1 MRPLP
6 IHPRLV
12 LRRRGA
18 DGGHVPAQPRR
29 PARPAG
35 RGRDARPGAGD
46 NQVLPARGPGQQRRR
61 PGGRALGRQRG
72 PDPRRAE
79 AGGRRRP
86 ARARPHVPG
95 ARMTTRIT
103 DSALY
108 QHLWGT
114 AESRA
119 ALGEEGRLR
128 GWLEA
133 IVALARAQ
141 AAAGVIPASAAALN
155 AEHARADRIG
165 LVYAAEQ
172 TRQTSHSTLGL
183 IRALEASLPEQAR
196 EYVYAGA
203 TVQDITD
210 TGTALALRRI
220 GGIVWRDLLR
230 IEEQLLDL
238 AVAHRSTVM
247 AGRTHGQPG
256 SPVTFGWKAASWADE
271 IRRHLDR
278 LRAGA
283 PRWLVGQLGGGV
295 GSLVFY
301 GEQGPAVRARFC
313 AELGL
318 ADPGISWLSARDRG
332 AEFAQLLA
340 LVCGTLARI
349 GGEVYELQRPEIG
362 ELAEASPAE
371 TVGSIT
377 MPHKRNPEAS
387 EHLDTL
393 ARLVRANAA
402 VMTEGMAQQHERD
415 GRGWKAEWVA
425 LPEACLLAAA
435 ALQTTIGLLD
445 GLTVDAQA
453 MRRNLARHGG
463 YPVSERALAVLAPRL
478 GARRA
483 QERLQEVFGAGPA
496 GLTAEQ
502 ALVTAGLLGPAEA
515 RELTAQPDPGSCQVM
530 VDVVVERARAARAA
544 EPEQWP

>member
-1 MRPLP
+1 
-6 IHPRLV
+6 
-12 LRRRGA
+12 
-18 DGGHVPAQPRR
+18 
-29 PARPAG
+29 
-35 RGRDARPGAGD
+35 
-46 NQVLPARGPGQQRRR
+46 
-61 PGGRALGRQRG
+61 
-72 PDPRRAE
+72 
-79 AGGRRRP
+79 
-86 ARARPHVPG
+86 
-95 ARMTTRIT
+95 MTTRIT

-141 AAAGVIPASAAALN
+141 AAAGVIPASAAALI
-155 AEHARADRIG
+155 AEHARADRIDLG
-165 LVYAAEQ
+165 YAAEQ

-256 SPVTFGWKAASWADE
+256 SPVTFGWKAAGWADE

-278 LRAGA
+278 MRAGA
-283 PRWLVGQLGGGV
+283 PRWLVGQLGGGT

-301 GEQGPAVRARFC
+301 GEQGLAVRARFC

-318 ADPGISWLSARDRG
+318 ADPGISWPAARDRG

-340 LVCGTLARI
+340 LICGTLARI

-362 ELAEASPAE
+362 ELAETSPPG

-402 VMTEGMAQQHERD
+402 VMVEALVQQHERD

-425 LPEACLLAAA
+425 LPEACLLATA

-445 GLTVDAQA
+445 GLEVDVDA
-453 MRRNLARHGG
+453 MRHNLARHGG
-463 YPVSERALAVLAPRL
+463 YPLSERALAVLGSGSAGP
-478 GARRA
+478 RRA
-483 QERLQEVFGAGPA
+483 QQRLQDVLASGAAA
-496 GLTAEQ
+496 GLTAER
-502 ALVTAGLLGPAEA
+502 ALVSAGLLDPEQA
-515 RELTAQPDPGSCQVM
+515 RDLDGEPDTGSCQAM
-530 VDVVVERARAARAA
+530 TDLVVERARAARAA
-544 EPEQWP
+544 EPRQWP